1 MLKINFSRR
10 AEKFLRIIPA
20 KHAKQISGKIMDL
33 RQIPTPPDSLPLKGK
48 ESDYRRAD
56 IGEYRIVY
64 RVNVDML
71 EIILIGKRNDDE
83 VYKKL
88 SRLLSA

>member
-10 AEKFLRIIPA
+10 AEKFLRHLPA
-20 KHAKQISGKIMDL
+20 KHAKQIGVKIMNL
-33 RQIPTPPDSLPLKGK
+33 REVPKPSDSLLLRGVA
-48 ESDYRRAD
+48 SDYRRAD

-64 RVNVDML
+64 RVNDDVL

-88 SRLLSA
+88 LRLL